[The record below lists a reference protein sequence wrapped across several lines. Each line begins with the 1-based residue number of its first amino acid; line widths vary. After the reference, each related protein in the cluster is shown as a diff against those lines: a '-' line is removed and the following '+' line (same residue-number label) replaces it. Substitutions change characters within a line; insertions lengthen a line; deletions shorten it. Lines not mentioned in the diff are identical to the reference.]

1 MNDMKY
7 LKTVI
12 LENFQSHKYTSIDFN
27 RGLNVI
33 LGPSDSGKSAIIR
46 GIKWA
51 LYNEPSG
58 DYFIREGERE
68 ASVTLI
74 FSDNSK
80 VQRLRSKSKN
90 SYILYKKNGEEV
102 RLDGFGISVP
112 EEIIEEIGI
121 KKIRLDSEESNSIN
135 LGEQL
140 EGPFLLSEKNSTRAG
155 AIGRLIGVNVIDDAL
170 KDTLKDTRNISIK
183 KRDTE
188 ERILKIENEL
198 KGYEY
203 LGELENRLKKV
214 EGLRDTILKKVE
226 KRDALIKCS
235 RKYKEINENLY
246 QINNQ
251 LNRLKGIDDM
261 DPLIQN
267 LEKYIDGFKY
277 LNIKRIN
284 IRNYQSEILNYSAL
298 MNRLEGLNDVNDIIV
313 KSNNIY
319 ITANK
324 LFDSKTKLKTIIRE
338 KNLLNNIYSRLE
350 AVPTIEKSLSSF
362 EKKPVI
368 ISKLIKL
375 REDYNKNQTNLR
387 TGNYFIKQFDGLER
401 SESIYIDIENILSK
415 STRLFNLSN
424 KIKNIKLNINKEI
437 LELSHL
443 DEEIKTQLDHYKDL
457 LKNIEI
463 CPFCLSDISNEKIE
477 HIINH
482 YN

>member
-1 MNDMKY
+1 MMKY

-12 LENFQSHKYTSIDFN
+12 LENFQSHKYTSIDFDQ
-27 RGLNVI
+27 GLNVI

-80 VQRLRSKSKN
+80 VRRLRSKSKN

-102 RLDGFGISVP
+102 TFEGFGTSVP

-140 EGPFLLSEKNSTRAG
+140 EGPFLLSEKTSTRAG

-170 KDTLKDTRNISIK
+170 KDTLKDTRNISIRK
-183 KRDTE
+183 KDTE
-188 ERILKIENEL
+188 YLVSKIEKEL
-198 KGYEY
+198 KEYEY
-203 LGELENRLKKV
+203 LDELENRLRKI
-214 EGLRDTILKKVE
+214 EELRDIIFNKTE
-226 KRDALIKCS
+226 KRDALIRCN
-235 RKYKEINENLY
+235 RKHKEIEEGLY
-246 QINNQ
+246 QINYELNQ
-251 LNRLKGIDDM
+251 LKSIDGI
-261 DPLIQN
+261 DPLIQD
-267 LEKYIDGFKY
+267 LERYIDKFKY

-284 IRNYQSEILNYSAL
+284 LRNYQGEILNYSTL
-298 MNRLEGLNDVNDIIV
+298 MSRLEGLNDVNNIII

-319 ITANK
+319 ISANK
-324 LFDSKTKLKTIIRE
+324 LLDSKTKLNTVVRE
-338 KNLLNNIYSRLE
+338 KNLLNNMYSRLQTV
-350 AVPTIEKSLSSF
+350 AVVEKSLSSF
-362 EKKPVI
+362 EKKPI
-368 ISKLIKL
+368 MISKLIRL
-375 REDYNKNQTNLR
+375 RDDHNQNQANLS
-387 TGNYFIKQFDGLER
+387 TGNHFIEQFDGLKK
-401 SESIYIDIENILSK
+401 SESIYSDIENILNK
-415 STRLFNLSN
+415 STRLFDLSN
-424 KIKNIKLNINKEI
+424 KIKNIKLNIDKGI
-437 LELSHL
+437 IELNHIE
-443 DEEIKTQLDHYKDL
+443 EEIKTRLDNYKNL
-457 LKNIEI
+457 LINIEV